1 VPVDLP
7 ERPERRQDADE
18 QEDFVILAPILGWL
32 IGMGSSLVIGQLLQ
46 NLESGPTAQLVAAL
60 FLTFVGGYSAAFIA
74 GYRELE
80 HAFVMGLLSFGTII
94 ILAARF
100 PRTSVPDWYDPVAF
114 TLTIPMAVF
123 GGWLRLKAKPRS

>member
-7 ERPERRQDADE
+7 ERPEPKQEVDE
-18 QEDFVILAPILGWL
+18 EQDFVIFAPILGWL
-32 IGMGSSLVIGQLLQ
+32 IGVGSSLVISQLLG
-46 NLESGPTAQLVAAL
+46 NLEAGPTMQLVAAM

-80 HAFVMGLLSFGTII
+80 HAFVMGLLSIGTVIVI
-94 ILAARF
+94 AARF
-100 PRTSVPDWYDPVAF
+100 PRTSLPEWYDPVAF
-114 TLTIPMAVF
+114 TLTIPMAIL